1 MGVDAPTAHPGGDKK
16 PIVACSFRFS
26 TRTQTSSEPGSVPG
40 HGCVQ
45 AGPRWPCGRGRGCR
59 GRQPLAFPPGGPGAW
74 LSKAGA
80 GVRSGPWIKAGIC
93 YSFSSNATH
102 PRRGPLGRFWILES
116 ESESAGPVVVGGIY
130 GRYTPIP
137 NPHPLAIAPRQDCD
151 AWVIKI
157 LLWMK

>member
-1 MGVDAPTAHPGGDKK
+1 MDGPATHPGGDKK
-16 PIVACSFRFS
+16 PIVACSFRFP
-26 TRTQTSSEPGSVPG
+26 TRTQTSSGTGFGSRSWLRPGGATVALW
-40 HGCVQ
+40 
-45 AGPRWPCGRGRGCR
+45 AGAW
-59 GRQPLAFPPGGPGAW
+59 GPGAAAPSLPARRAW
-74 LSKAGA
+74 GWGCLRA
-80 GVRSGPWIKAGIC
+80 GVGSGSGPWIKAGIC

-137 NPHPLAIAPRQDCD
+137 DSHPLAIAPRQLCD
-151 AWVIKI
+151 DWVIKI